1 MVLRC
6 GICGESNDSRAP
18 CADKGGHGKSTTSV
32 CDTLCS
38 EARRQKK
45 RNLATVTIV
54 APPTGKRKRNSW
66 VWKVMQQF
74 EPPIRKCSV
83 RRSVEVSEYGKML
96 PCGALFAWS
105 GSTGTS
111 TLASHI
117 KRAYPSVHSE
127 IMVAGASLQESRE
140 ERKGAVT
147 VTGDGC
153 CLCPLQPVFYFR
165 VQVRTA
171 ATPTALAW
179 RY

>member
-1 MVLRC
+1 MSQR
-6 GICGESNDSRAP
+6 NDSPAP

-38 EARRQKK
+38 EAREQKK
-45 RNLATVTIV
+45 INLATVTIV

-74 EPPIRKCSV
+74 EPPTRRCSV
-83 RRSVEVSEYGKML
+83 RCSVEVSKHGKMQ

-105 GSTGTS
+105 GSAGTS

-117 KRAYPSVHSE
+117 KRAHPSVHSE
-127 IMVAGASLQESRE
+127 LTVAGASSQESRE
-140 ERKGAVT
+140 EGKDAVMIR
-147 VTGDGC
+147 GEGW
-153 CLCPLQPVFYFR
+153 CLRPLQPVFCFH
-165 VQVRTA
+165 VHIRTA
-171 ATPTALAW
+171 ATPALAR

>member
-1 MVLRC
+1 MSQ
-6 GICGESNDSRAP
+6 SNYSPAP
-18 CADKGGHGKSTTSV
+18 CADKGGHGKSTTTSV

-38 EARRQKK
+38 KARGQTK
-45 RNLATVTIV
+45 RNLATVAIV

-66 VWKVMQQF
+66 VWKAMQQF

-83 RRSVEVSEYGKML
+83 QYSVEVSKYGKMQL
-96 PCGALFAWS
+96 CGALFAWS

-117 KRAYPSVHSE
+117 KKAHPSVHSKL
-127 IMVAGASLQESRE
+127 MVAGASSQESRE
-140 ERKGAVT
+140 ERKDAVMIR
-147 VTGDGC
+147 GEGWW
-153 CLCPLQPVFYFR
+153 LCPLQPVFCFH

-171 ATPTALAW
+171 ATPALAW